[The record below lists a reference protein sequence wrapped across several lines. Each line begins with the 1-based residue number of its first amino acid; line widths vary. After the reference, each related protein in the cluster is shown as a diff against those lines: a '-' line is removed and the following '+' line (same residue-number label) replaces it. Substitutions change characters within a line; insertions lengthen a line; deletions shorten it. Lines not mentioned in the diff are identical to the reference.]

1 MALQWHWTVLYLIAI
16 GTIQKYEII
25 WSNILIMICR
35 SIFEDLYRIENT
47 MFWHL
52 NFFIDGFVYIKFYL
66 CRSWYCFI
74 WAWSECWFFTPAL
87 TGLTPVTPTSTDT
100 TGTNTNGLAVADP
113 VSIGSMWKEKKTFL
127 FGECY
132 NL

>member
-87 TGLTPVTPTSTDT
+87 TGLTPVTPTSTNT
-100 TGTNTNGLAVADP
+100 TGTNTDGPAVEDP
-113 VSIGSMWKEKKTFL
+113 VSIGSMWKGNKL
-127 FGECY
+127 SSLG
-132 NL
+132 NV